1 LKKGRVEG
9 RVIVKMRRTVID
21 RVALILGKCV
31 VLCVWRQFSAVKNRK
46 LLGNVDL

>member
-21 RVALILGKCV
+21 RIALIVGKMCCIV
-31 VLCVWRQFSAVKNRK
+31 RVEAVFSGEK
-46 LLGNVDL
+46 